1 MQKCWVL
8 PAQVARSL
16 REGEA
21 SLFGQQ
27 AAGLVST
34 SRHGRR
40 ELAPYAK
47 AWRMV
52 AAQFWPWRRYG
63 SGDCSPTPLL
73 NMGLL

>member
-47 AWRMV
+47 AWHMV
-52 AAQFWPWRRYG
+52 AALF
-63 SGDCSPTPLL
+63 
-73 NMGLL
+73 